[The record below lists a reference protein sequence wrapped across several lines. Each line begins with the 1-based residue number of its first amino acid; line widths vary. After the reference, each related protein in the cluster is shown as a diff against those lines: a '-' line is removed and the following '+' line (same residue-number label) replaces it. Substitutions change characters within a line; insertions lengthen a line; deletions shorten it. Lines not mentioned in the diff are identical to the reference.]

1 MGFLDDA
8 ISKTKEVFDVAC
20 KKTDE
25 IVTIEKQK
33 FNIASLKT
41 KREKDYTELGKIYF
55 NMIKD
60 DYEDASEEARNLVCE
75 IIQKSEE
82 IERLN
87 EEIQNIK
94 NQSI

>member
-8 ISKTKEVFDVAC
+8 ITKTKEVFDVAC

-25 IVTIEKQK
+25 IVTVEKQR

-55 NMIKD
+55 NLIKD
-60 DYEDASEEARNLVCE
+60 DCDDADVDIRNLVDS
-75 IIQKSEE
+75 IIAKSEE

>member
-1 MGFLDDA
+1 MGFLDNA
-8 ISKTKEVFDVAC
+8 IIKTKEVFDVAC

-41 KREKDYTELGKIYF
+41 KREKDYAQLGRIYF

-60 DYEDASEEARNLVCE
+60 DYNDADEEVSGLVDE
-75 IIQKSEE
+75 IIKKSEE
-82 IERLN
+82 IARLN